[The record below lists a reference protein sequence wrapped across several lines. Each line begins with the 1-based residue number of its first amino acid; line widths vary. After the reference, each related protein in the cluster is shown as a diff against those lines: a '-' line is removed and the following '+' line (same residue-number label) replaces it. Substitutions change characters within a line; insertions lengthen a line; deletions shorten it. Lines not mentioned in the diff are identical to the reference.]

1 MVRAMS
7 VAEAEQYLKRAEET
21 FQDADDELKLTKEG
35 KSDMGMTKKE
45 AQEIWD
51 WAKARMEEAADD
63 LVLAMALESPNVEV
77 KVETEINFNAQPDQE
92 VSEEAE

>member
-1 MVRAMS
+1 MS

-21 FQDADDELKLTKEG
+21 FQDADDELKLTKAG

-51 WAKARMEEAADD
+51 FQESQNGRSKEMIWCLPWLWK
-63 LVLAMALESPNVEV
+63 VLML
-77 KVETEINFNAQPDQE
+77 KLKLKQR
-92 VSEEAE
+92 